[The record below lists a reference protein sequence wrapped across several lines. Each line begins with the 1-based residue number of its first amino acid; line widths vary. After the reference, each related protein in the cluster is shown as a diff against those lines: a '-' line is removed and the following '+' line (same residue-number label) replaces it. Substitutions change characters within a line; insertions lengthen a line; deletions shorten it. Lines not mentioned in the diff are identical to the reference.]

1 MTRPGRPMPGP
12 VGSRRVGERDVPT
25 TRRVWPRGT
34 VRFTSR
40 DASHDSRC
48 LEDVGLA
55 WVDEA
60 RTFIFH
66 PIQRG
71 TRVYTPDVSR
81 PTRDAYHACQG
92 YLDRRS
98 RVQVKHMRID
108 YPDVPVV
115 VIDRRFFQPCEAQ
128 GLCRLIEGYARR
140 HYPERL

>member
-1 MTRPGRPMPGP
+1 
-12 VGSRRVGERDVPT
+12 VGERDVPT

-40 DASHDSRC
+40 DASHDRRC

-55 WVDEA
+55 WVDET
-60 RTFIFH
+60 RPVIVY
-66 PIQRG
+66 PSQRG
-71 TRVYTPDVSR
+71 TRVYPPDGSR

-98 RVQVKHMRID
+98 RVPLKRLRISYPHVQV
-108 YPDVPVV
+108 VA
-115 VIDRRFFQPCEAQ
+115 IDRRFFQPCEAQ
-128 GLCRLIEGYARR
+128 GLCRLIAGCARR